1 LHTGLY
7 KHKIEVRGNKRVP
20 VLASKL
26 QEIEDTHRQ
35 KLDFIIQN
43 SNYTIDYLLR
53 IDFSEFYETILIVE
67 NNIKQRNKQI

>member
-1 LHTGLY
+1 M
-7 KHKIEVRGNKRVP
+7 
-20 VLASKL
+20 ASKL